1 MPEWYSSTRLPILL
15 FQTLVAV
22 QLFVRI
28 EVGKRTKFEIVRYLF
43 FAACIC
49 QLGSYLVGPVP
60 NGTPQRIILCV
71 LVYLLSVGFL
81 LYTQD
86 LSVWS
91 CLLFAASG
99 YLSQDIAGNIKMIL
113 KLIPVVQQCASHE
126 IGILVVDFIC
136 YGGVYLGLYFLFS
149 SSVKSFSENFDDKL
163 KAVFSVGILIV
174 CIGMAR
180 MTQDN
185 LTRNDTSVLAESVYG
200 ILCGILILMIQF
212 GVMERTSLQEHMNMM
227 HIMMEQQKS
236 QYKLRRESV
245 DLVNEKYHDLKS
257 LIHGTHHP
265 ISGEQM
271 SELDTAIQTYDI
283 VVQTGNDILDVVLSE
298 KHALCQRDHI
308 PFTCLISGQDVD
320 FLEELD
326 LYSLLSNGLNNAIE
340 ATRTCPPEQRYV
352 VLKACR
358 QGEILFLHIENSHN
372 HDIKME
378 KNRPVSP
385 HRSSNHGFGIRSME
399 KIVAKYG
406 GSLSIQNQDYIFSLD
421 IVVEQSQKI

>member
-15 FQTLVAV
+15 LQTLIAV
-22 QLFVRI
+22 QIFVR
-28 EVGKRTKFEIVRYLF
+28 VQAGKRTKFEIIRYIVL
-43 FAACIC
+43 AVCIC

-71 LVYLLSVGFL
+71 LVYLLSAGFL

-86 LSVWS
+86 LSIWS

-113 KLIPVVQQCASHE
+113 KLVPVIQQCASHE
-126 IGILVVDFIC
+126 FGILVVDLIC
-136 YGGVYLGLYFLFS
+136 YGGVYLGLYFIFYS
-149 SSVKSFSENFDDKL
+149 PVKSFSENFDDKL
-163 KAVFSVGILIV
+163 KAVFSVGTLIV

-185 LTRNDTSVLAESVYG
+185 LARNTTSVLAESVYG

-212 GVMERTSLQEHMNMM
+212 GVMERTGLQEHMKMM

-236 QYKLRRESV
+236 QYRLRCESV

-257 LIHGTHHP
+257 LIYGTHHP
-265 ISGEQM
+265 ISKEQI
-271 SELDTAIQTYDI
+271 SGLDTAIQAYDI

-340 ATRTCPPEQRYV
+340 ATKACDPEQRYV

-358 QGEILFLHIENSHN
+358 QGEVLFLHIENSYN
-372 HDIKME
+372 HDLKME

-385 HRSSNHGFGIRSME
+385 RRSSDHGFGIRSME
-399 KIVAKYG
+399 KTVAKYR
-406 GSLSIQNQDYIFSLD
+406 GSLSIQNQDHIFSLD
-421 IVVEQSQKI
+421 IVLEQSQKR